1 MFYQN
6 LNNVLLTMQNR
17 RRANWETGRLVRE
30 VINKFKQEMIGSLNK
45 AEMVGGGGSHSR
57 CTMKGEQT

>member
-45 AEMVGGGGSHSR
+45 AEMVGGVVLILGVL
-57 CTMKGEQT
+57 

>member
-17 RRANWETGRLVRE
+17 GRANWEIGRLVRE

-45 AEMVGGGGSHSR
+45 EEMVGGVVVLIL
-57 CTMKGEQT
+57 GEQT